1 MIEFLKKLRPYT
13 LLIAITSGLMVFVFT
28 RLFPV
33 LEEAKP
39 IADLFLKLLPL
50 FIFTMLFLAFSKL
63 DVKQMKPK
71 RWHYLL
77 LLLQASVTTAIA
89 LFLYYNKDCSYAIIL
104 KGAIVCIIT
113 PTACAAAVLTGK
125 LGGNES
131 SVTSYILLRHV
142 LAAFLVPCLF
152 PLISDKGEHSFV
164 DELLHILSQ
173 TAPLIGFPLLSAL
186 FIKYFLK
193 KLNAYIVSISSLS
206 FYLWAITV
214 FAISAQTFFN
224 IAASTESSY
233 AISLMAATG
242 LFCCIA
248 QFAIGKAAGHVQGQR
263 ISAGQGLGQKNM
275 LFGTW
280 TALAYLSDTVAI
292 IPGTYILWQNLVNA
306 WQMSH
311 REKMLKIW
319 SKEGKDPYQEK

>member
-1 MIEFLKKLRPYT
+1 MPQLRC
-13 LLIAITSGLMVFVFT
+13 L
-28 RLFPV
+28 
-33 LEEAKP
+33 
-39 IADLFLKLLPL
+39 
-50 FIFTMLFLAFSKL
+50 
-63 DVKQMKPK
+63 
-71 RWHYLL
+71 
-77 LLLQASVTTAIA
+77 
-89 LFLYYNKDCSYAIIL
+89 
-104 KGAIVCIIT
+104 
-113 PTACAAAVLTGK
+113 CAAAVLTGK

-131 SVTSYILLRHV
+131 SVTSYILLSHV